1 VTTISYSSRRARVS
15 VKQEGAAAAEPYRW
29 NVVRPG
35 HLSKGARTTVDAA
48 RGLIAWFKRHPQVAD
63 ALLGVVLLLLG
74 VLTVIG
80 APESARP
87 AGHDKEP
94 GVLGF
99 ALILIMTVALTWRRR
114 APFAVLAVIIAADIA
129 YYQLGFMSTAA
140 DFLAILIM
148 AYTVGSRRP
157 GWLGVLVLAT
167 AVLTYSTTA
176 IAKDGKISDFAGAL
190 VVLGGSWAIGRN
202 VGLRRAYV
210 HSLEER
216 ATQVEHLREAELR
229 DVVYEERARIA
240 RELHDVVAHHVSV
253 MTVQASA
260 ALRQLDRDS
269 DRSREA
275 LTSVEEVGRAA
286 LSEMRRMVNVLREIN
301 AERAEERPD
310 GQVRADTSELMP
322 QPAIADLP
330 GLVDQMTQAGLPV
343 TLTVEGGEGPA
354 LSPGVELTAY
364 RVVQEAL
371 TNTLKHAGPAEAD
384 VLLRYGPRD
393 LVVQV
398 TDSGRGLAAD
408 LGRQRNGVRPV
419 GHGLL
424 GMRERVELYGGA
436 LYAGP
441 RRGGGYE
448 VRVRIPIE
456 QVSG

>member
-1 VTTISYSSRRARVS
+1 
-15 VKQEGAAAAEPYRW
+15 
-29 NVVRPG
+29 VRTP
-35 HLSKGARTTVDAA
+35 LDAA
-48 RGLIAWFKRHPQVAD
+48 RRLIAWFRWHPQVAD
-63 ALLGVVLLLLG
+63 ALLGAALLLVA

-80 APESARP
+80 APESAQP
-87 AGHDKEP
+87 AGHDKTP

-99 ALILIMTVALTWRRR
+99 ALILIMTLALTWRRR

-157 GWLGVLVLAT
+157 GWRGVLVLAT
-167 AVLTYSTTA
+167 AVLTYATTA

-190 VVLGGSWAIGRN
+190 VVIGGGWAIGRN

-229 DVVYEERARIA
+229 DVVYEERGRIA

-260 ALRQLDRDS
+260 ALRQLDRDP

-286 LSEMRRMVNVLREIN
+286 LSEMRRMVGVLREID
-301 AERAEERPD
+301 AARPPGKELD
-310 GQVRADTSELMP
+310 AQRADTSKLVP

-343 TLTVEGGEGPA
+343 TLTVEGGRAA

-364 RVVQEAL
+364 RIVQEAL
-371 TNTLKHAGPAEAD
+371 TNTLKHAGPADAEI
-384 VLLRYGPRD
+384 LLRYGPRD
-393 LVVQV
+393 LVVHI

-408 LGRQRNGVRPV
+408 LGRERNGVRPV

-441 RRGGGYE
+441 RHGGGYE
-448 VRVRIPIE
+448 VRARIPIE

>member
-1 VTTISYSSRRARVS
+1 VRV
-15 VKQEGAAAAEPYRW
+15 PF
-29 NVVRPG
+29 N
-35 HLSKGARTTVDAA
+35 AA
-48 RGLIAWFKRHPQVAD
+48 RRLIAWFRRHPQIAD
-63 ALLGVVLLLLG
+63 ALLGAALLLVA

-80 APESARP
+80 APESSRV
-87 AGHDKEP
+87 AGHDKDP

-99 ALILIMTVALTWRRR
+99 ALILIMTFALTWRRR
-114 APFAVLAVIIAADIA
+114 APFAVLAVITAADIV

-140 DFLAILIM
+140 DFLAVLIM

-157 GWLGVLVLAT
+157 GWLGVLVLAAT
-167 AVLTYSTTA
+167 VLAYSTAA
-176 IAKDGKISDFAGAL
+176 IAKDGKISDVTGGL
-190 VVLGGSWAIGRN
+190 VIIAASWAIGRS

-210 HSLEER
+210 SSLEER

-229 DVVYEERARIA
+229 DVVHEERARIA

-260 ALRQLDRDS
+260 ALRQLDRDP

-286 LSEMRRMVNVLREIN
+286 LSEMRRMVGVLREIN
-301 AERAEERPD
+301 AAKAAAAPYGQLRPE
-310 GQVRADTSELMP
+310 TSELVP

-343 TLTVEGGEGPA
+343 TLTVEGRRA
-354 LSPGVELTAY
+354 DLSPGVELTAY

-371 TNTLKHAGPAEAD
+371 TNTLKHAGPAEAG
-384 VLLRYGPRD
+384 VLLRYGPQD
-393 LVVQV
+393 LVVHV
-398 TDSGRGLAAD
+398 TDSGRGLAAY
-408 LGRQRNGVRPV
+408 LGRERNGVRPV

-436 LYAGP
+436 LHTGP

-448 VRVRIPIE
+448 VRARIPIE

>member
-1 VTTISYSSRRARVS
+1 VQAPLSSARR
-15 VKQEGAAAAEPYRW
+15 
-29 NVVRPG
+29 
-35 HLSKGARTTVDAA
+35 
-48 RGLIAWFKRHPQVAD
+48 LIAWFRRHPQIAD
-63 ALLGVVLLLLG
+63 ALLGAALLLVA

-87 AGHDKEP
+87 AGHDKAP

-99 ALILIMTVALTWRRR
+99 GLILIMTLALTWRRR
-114 APFAVLAVIIAADIA
+114 APFAVLAVIIATDIA

-157 GWLGVLVLAT
+157 GWRGVVVLAT

-176 IAKDGKISDFAGAL
+176 IAKDGKISDFAGAF

-229 DVVYEERARIA
+229 DVAYEERARIA

-286 LSEMRRMVNVLREIN
+286 LSEMRRMVGVLREFN
-301 AERAEERPD
+301 AERAGEGPD

-322 QPAIADLP
+322 QPAIADLS

-343 TLTVEGGEGPA
+343 TLTVEGGGGPA

-371 TNTLKHAGPAEAD
+371 TNTLKHAGPAEAG

-393 LVVQV
+393 LVVHV

-408 LGRQRNGVRPV
+408 LEREHNGVHPL

-436 LYAGP
+436 FYAGP

-448 VRVRIPIE
+448 VRARIPIE

>member
-1 VTTISYSSRRARVS
+1 M
-15 VKQEGAAAAEPYRW
+15 
-29 NVVRPG
+29 VRPG
-35 HLSKGARTTVDAA
+35 HRLAAGAALLDGARS
-48 RGLIAWFKRHPQVAD
+48 LIGWFKRHPQIVD
-63 ALLGVVLLLLG
+63 ALLGAALFLVA

-80 APESARP
+80 APESARQ
-87 AGHDKEP
+87 AGHDKAP

-99 ALILIMTVALTWRRR
+99 ALILIITLALTWRRR
-114 APFAVLAVIIAADIA
+114 APFAVLAVIIAADIV

-148 AYTVGSRRP
+148 AFTVGSRRP
-157 GWLGVLVLAT
+157 GWLGVLVLGT
-167 AVLTYSTTA
+167 AVLTYSAAA
-176 IAKDGKISDFAGAL
+176 IAKDGKVSDFAGAL
-190 VVLGGSWAIGRN
+190 VVIGGSWAIGRN
-202 VGLRRAYV
+202 VGLRRAYI

-229 DVVYEERARIA
+229 DVVHEERARIA

-260 ALRQLDRDS
+260 ALRQLDRDP

-275 LTSVEEVGRAA
+275 LTSVEGVGRAA
-286 LSEMRRMVNVLREIN
+286 LSEMRRMVGVLREIN
-301 AERAEERPD
+301 AAKAEAGPD
-310 GQVRADTSELMP
+310 GQVRADTSELVP

-343 TLTVEGGEGPA
+343 TLTVEGRCA
-354 LSPGVELTAY
+354 DLSPGVELTAY

-371 TNTLKHAGPAEAD
+371 TNTLKHAGPAETC
-384 VLLRYGPRD
+384 VVLRYGPRD
-393 LVVQV
+393 LVVHV

-408 LGRQRNGVRPV
+408 LGRERIGVRPV

-436 LYAGP
+436 LHTGP

-448 VRVRIPIE
+448 VRARIPIE
-456 QVSG
+456 QVGG

>member
-1 VTTISYSSRRARVS
+1 MRA
-15 VKQEGAAAAEPYRW
+15 P
-29 NVVRPG
+29 
-35 HLSKGARTTVDAA
+35 LDAA
-48 RGLIAWFKRHPQVAD
+48 RRLIAWFRRHPQLAD
-63 ALLGVVLLLLG
+63 ALLGAALLLLA

-87 AGHDKEP
+87 AGHDKAP

-99 ALILIMTVALTWRRR
+99 GLILIMTFALTWRRR

-157 GWLGVLVLAT
+157 GWRGVVLLAT

-202 VGLRRAYV
+202 VGLRRAYIQ
-210 HSLEER
+210 SLEER

-260 ALRQLDRDS
+260 ALRQLDRHP

-286 LSEMRRMVNVLREIN
+286 LSEMRRMVGVLREIDG
-301 AERAEERPD
+301 ARPPGKGLD
-310 GQVRADTSELMP
+310 GQVRADTSKLTP

-343 TLTVEGGEGPA
+343 TLTVEGGRAA
-354 LSPGVELTAY
+354 LSSGVELTAY

-393 LVVQV
+393 LLVHV
-398 TDSGRGLAAD
+398 TDSGRGLSAD
-408 LGRQRNGVRPV
+408 LGKERNGVRPV

-448 VRVRIPIE
+448 VRARIPIE
-456 QVSG
+456 QVNG